1 MIYEWD
7 EDKRQSNINKHGFDF
22 EDAAEVF
29 EDPYGIEVIDDN
41 NYGEERIIFIGV
53 LRGIIVTTVTFV
65 DRENV
70 RRIISFRKATKN
82 EKRFYE
88 NGYY

>member
-7 EDKRQSNINKHGFDF
+7 EGKRQSNINKHGLDF

-29 EDPYGIEVIDDN
+29 DDPYGVEVIDDRD
-41 NYGEERIIFIGV
+41 YGEERIIFIGV
-53 LRGIIVTTVTFV
+53 LRGIIVTAVTFV
-65 DRENV
+65 DREDV
-70 RRIISFRKATKN
+70 RRIISFRKATKD
-82 EKRFYE
+82 EKGFYE